1 MSIVLIKQ
9 YTEKDNQKAI
19 NKALQADFTQR
30 GVTTVIVP
38 SEVDVEWLN
47 NGDLAIIKR
56 YTDTTKVKEA
66 AEQVQADLLEQD
78 IDSVILPTNVN
89 IEVAPENLKAF
100 GIESGEKLA

>member
-30 GVTTVIVP
+30 GITTVVVP

-56 YTDTTKVKEA
+56 YADTTKVKEA
-66 AEQVQADLLEQD
+66 AEQVQADLLEKD

-89 IEVAPENLKAF
+89 IEVAPQALDDF
-100 GIESGEKLA
+100 GIESGEKFA